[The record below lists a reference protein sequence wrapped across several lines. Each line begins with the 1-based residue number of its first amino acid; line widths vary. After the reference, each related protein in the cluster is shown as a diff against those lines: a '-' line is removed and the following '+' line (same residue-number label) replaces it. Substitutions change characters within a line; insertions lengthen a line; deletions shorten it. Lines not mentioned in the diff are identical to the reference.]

1 MGCYQEHRGIF
12 PSQQSQPVPW
22 QELYILLRYLLEIQP
37 FPSRLGILKHAHPAA
52 KSAHSCFRLT
62 SETVGNQEMCIPLQ
76 RSEPKSNKCFKCTF
90 CPGSLKYYV
99 YCSEEAE
106 AEISTLSSN
115 SVIKQAHICYEGH
128 TLDCLH

>member
-1 MGCYQEHRGIF
+1 MAGTVYSTTLFVGDAAFSLKPRH
-12 PSQQSQPVPW
+12 S
-22 QELYILLRYLLEIQP
+22 
-37 FPSRLGILKHAHPAA
+37 KHAHPAA

-62 SETVGNQEMCIPLQ
+62 SETIGNQEMCIPLQ